1 MDLAL
6 FTRNRLKQLR
16 LSPRDLAR
24 ASSMAESNIADL
36 LDPNSLQT
44 ASKRTHVHDQLE
56 QVLRLP
62 HGLLAKLA
70 DLQRREHLKN
80 RLEHPGSQGG
90 QSISYPFPARGGPAP
105 SSCSFPSHNDRPTGP
120 VLLPVSWP
128 LSSIGF
134 STSHSLSWRHRCR
147 RRRGSGRP

>member
-36 LDPNSLQT
+36 LEPNSVQT

-56 QVLRLP
+56 RVLQLP
-62 HGLLAKLA
+62 LGQLAKLA
-70 DLQRREHLKN
+70 DLQRREHLKK
-80 RLEHPGSQGG
+80 RL
-90 QSISYPFPARGGPAP
+90 
-105 SSCSFPSHNDRPTGP
+105 
-120 VLLPVSWP
+120 
-128 LSSIGF
+128 
-134 STSHSLSWRHRCR
+134 
-147 RRRGSGRP
+147 